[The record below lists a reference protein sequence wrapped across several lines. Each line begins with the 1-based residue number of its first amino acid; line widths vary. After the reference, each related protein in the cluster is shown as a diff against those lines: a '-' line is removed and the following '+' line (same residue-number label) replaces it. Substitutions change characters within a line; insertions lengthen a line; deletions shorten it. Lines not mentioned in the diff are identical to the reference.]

1 MIIPKETDGDN
12 KILKYKRMIRK
23 CAINILSWLENNSN
37 PTEEDMIM
45 LKALQAKLRDSI
57 FYYAENIQN
66 WEKHT
71 TTIELQQPVVEH
83 QEYLKTGTSAIDEE

>member
-12 KILKYKRMIRK
+12 KIIKYKRMIRK
-23 CAINILSWLENNSN
+23 CALNIIVWLENNTT

-45 LKALQAKLRDSI
+45 LKGLQAKLKDSI
-57 FYYAENIQN
+57 YYYEENIKN

-71 TTIELQQPVVEH
+71 MTIELTQPVLEH
-83 QEYLKTGTSAIDEE
+83 QEYLKTGTAAQQEE

>member
-12 KILKYKRMIRK
+12 KIIKYKRMIRK
-23 CAINILSWLENNSN
+23 CALNIIVWLENNTN

-45 LKALQAKLRDSI
+45 LKGLQAKLKDSI
-57 FYYAENIQN
+57 YYYEENIKN

-71 TTIELQQPVVEH
+71 TTLELPQPVLEH
-83 QEYLKTGTSAIDEE
+83 QEYLKTGIDAQQEE

>member
-12 KILKYKRMIRK
+12 KIIKFKRMIRK
-23 CAINILSWLENNSN
+23 CALNIIVWLENNPN

-45 LKALQAKLRDSI
+45 LKGLQAKLKDSI
-57 FYYAENIQN
+57 YYYEENIKN

-71 TTIELQQPVVEH
+71 TTLELPQPVLDH
-83 QEYLKTGTSAIDEE
+83 QAYLDKGTSAIDDE

>member
-1 MIIPKETDGDN
+1 MIIPKETDADN
-12 KILKYKRMIRK
+12 RILKYKRMIRK
-23 CAINILSWLENNSN
+23 CALNIQVWLENNSN

-57 FYYAENIQN
+57 YYYAENIQN

-71 TTIELQQPVVEH
+71 TTIELPEPVIKQ
-83 QEYLKTGTSAIDEE
+83 QEYIEQNQVNISEE

>member
-12 KILKYKRMIRK
+12 KIIKYKRMIRK
-23 CAINILSWLENNSN
+23 CALNIIVWLENNTN

-45 LKALQAKLRDSI
+45 LKGLQAKLKDSI
-57 FYYAENIQN
+57 YYYEENIKN

-71 TTIELQQPVVEH
+71 MTIDLPQPVLEH
-83 QEYLKTGTSAIDEE
+83 QEYLDRGTDAQDEE

>member
-1 MIIPKETDGDN
+1 MIPNDTDADN
-12 KILKYKRMIRK
+12 RILKYKRMIRK
-23 CAINILSWLENNSN
+23 SSINILAWLENNPS
-37 PTEEDMIM
+37 PTDEDIVM

-71 TTIELQQPVVEH
+71 TTIELPQPVLEH
-83 QEYLKTGTSAIDEE
+83 QAYLDTGISAEEEE

>member
-1 MIIPKETDGDN
+1 MIIPKETDADN
-12 KILKYKRMIRK
+12 RILKYKRMIRK

-37 PTEEDMIM
+37 PTEEDMVM

-57 FYYAENIQN
+57 LYYEENIKN

-71 TTIELQQPVVEH
+71 TTLELPQPVLEH
-83 QEYLKTGTSAIDEE
+83 QAYLETGTDAQEEE

>member
-12 KILKYKRMIRK
+12 KIIKFKRMIRK
-23 CAINILSWLENNSN
+23 CALNIIVWLENNPN

-45 LKALQAKLRDSI
+45 LKGLQAKLKDSI
-57 FYYAENIQN
+57 YYYEENIKN

-71 TTIELQQPVVEH
+71 TTLVLPQPVLEH
-83 QEYLKTGTSAIDEE
+83 QAYLETGTDAQEEE